1 MTSTASFKITAS
13 RASFLLVIA
22 AALIN
27 VATAHA
33 QSAASTSSSTVTAT
47 DPRAFL
53 DDLAARAFALLR
65 DRSVAEPQRRAAF
78 RAMLR
83 DNFALKEIG
92 DRLIRRHRA
101 EITPA
106 QYAAFQQTFPGWIV
120 GTYADRLEGFTDAR
134 FQTVRTAPRGTSGV
148 TDVFARVTVRGKN
161 PIDTVWAIKRTD
173 SGRFQ
178 VLNITVSGINLAL
191 TQEEDFNA
199 KIERQG
205 FDSLIAFMRQN
216 QAA

>member
-1 MTSTASFKITAS
+1 MKLRPVLILSVT
-13 RASFLLVIA
+13 L
-22 AALIN
+22 ALIG
-27 VATAHA
+27 VAPTVSA
-33 QSAASTSSSTVTAT
+33 QPAASPTTVTAT

-53 DDLAARAFALLR
+53 DDLASRAFALLR

-106 QYAAFQQTFPGWIV
+106 QYASFQQTFPGWIV
-120 GTYADRLEGFTDAR
+120 GTYADRLEGFTNAR
-134 FQTVRTAPRGTSGV
+134 FQTVRSAPRGTAGV
-148 TDVFARVTVRGKN
+148 VDVFARVTVPGKN
-161 PIDTVWAIKRTD
+161 PIDTVWAVKST
-173 SGRFQ
+173 GAGHYQ
-178 VLNITVSGINLAL
+178 VLNLTVSGINLAL

-199 KIERQG
+199 KIARQG

-216 QAA
+216 QTA

>member
-1 MTSTASFKITAS
+1 MIMML
-13 RASFLLVIA
+13 RPVLLLSATLGLIA
-22 AALIN
+22 
-27 VATAHA
+27 VAPPAFA
-33 QSAASTSSSTVTAT
+33 QPAASSTGVTAT

-53 DDLAARAFALLR
+53 DDLASRAFAVLR

-106 QYAAFQQTFPGWIV
+106 QYASFQQTFPGWIV
-120 GTYADRLEGFTDAR
+120 GTYADRLEGFTNAR
-134 FQTVRTAPRGTSGV
+134 FQTIRTAPRGASGV
-148 TDVFARVTVRGKN
+148 TDVFARVTTPGKN
-161 PIDTVWAIKRTD
+161 PIDTVWAIKRGEG
-173 SGRFQ
+173 GRLQ
-178 VLNITVSGINLAL
+178 VLNLTVSGINLAL

-205 FDSLIAFMRQN
+205 FDSLVTFMRQN
-216 QAA
+216 QTA